1 MRQGNIRNTDA
12 AKRIRF
18 LGMAICGILLWYGGR
33 AMAAVTTGST
43 YIEAKKVA
51 ITFDDGPNPEY
62 TERLLDGLKE
72 RNVTATFFLI
82 GSEVKEYPEIVKRM
96 SREGHL
102 IGNHTYEHV
111 NLCETDRE
119 QVKWQVEQTNDL
131 IYEITGK
138 RPVYIRPPYG
148 SWSAELGDVTGML
161 EILWTVD
168 PRDWD
173 CDDTGE
179 LIERVL
185 NAVTDDSVILFHD
198 SSASSVDAALSII
211 DILTERG
218 YEFVCADEILYN

>member
-1 MRQGNIRNTDA
+1 
-12 AKRIRF
+12 
-18 LGMAICGILLWYGGR
+18 MAV
-33 AMAAVTTGST
+33 VTTSKE

-72 RNVTATFFLI
+72 RNVKATFFLI
-82 GSEVKEYPEIVKRM
+82 GKEVKEYPEIVKRI
-96 SREGHL
+96 SDEGHL

-111 NLCETDRE
+111 NLCEIDCD
-119 QVKWQVEQTNDL
+119 QVKWQVEQTNDA
-131 IYEITGK
+131 IYEVTGE
-138 RPVYIRPPYG
+138 RPMYIRPPYG
-148 SWSAELGDVTGML
+148 CWNKQMEEETGML

-173 CDDTGE
+173 CKDSGV

-185 NAVTDDSVILFHD
+185 KQVQNDSIILFHD
-198 SSASSVDAALSII
+198 ASASSVDAALAVV

-218 YEFVCADEILYN
+218 YEFVGADELLYE

>member
-1 MRQGNIRNTDA
+1 V
-12 AKRIRF
+12 
-18 LGMAICGILLWYGGR
+18 
-33 AMAAVTTGST
+33 AAVTTGSE
-43 YIEAKKVA
+43 YIEVKKVA
-51 ITFDDGPNPEY
+51 ITFDDGPNPAH

-96 SREGHL
+96 SEEGHL

-111 NLCETDRE
+111 DLCGVDEA
-119 QVKWQVEQTNDL
+119 QVKWQVEQTNDA
-131 IYEITGK
+131 IYEVTGE

-148 SWSAELGDVTGML
+148 SWSRSMEEATGML
-161 EILWTVD
+161 EVLWTVD

-179 LIERVL
+179 LISRVL
-185 NAVTDDSVILFHD
+185 EQVENDSIILFHD
-198 SSASSVDAALSII
+198 ASASSVDAALTVI

-218 YEFVCADEILYN
+218 YEFVGANEILYE

>member
-1 MRQGNIRNTDA
+1 MANAVKWIRVLA
-12 AKRIRF
+12 
-18 LGMAICGILLWYGGR
+18 MVVCGFLLWYGGR
-33 AMAAVTTGST
+33 TMAAVTTGSE
-43 YIEAKKVA
+43 YIEVKKVA

-72 RNVTATFFLI
+72 RNVKATFFLI

-96 SREGHL
+96 SEEGHL

-111 NLCETDRE
+111 NLCETDTE
-119 QVKWQVEQTNDL
+119 QVKWQVDQTNDL
-131 IYEITGK
+131 IYEITGT

-148 SWSAELGDVTGML
+148 SWDSGLGEVTGML

-173 CDDTGE
+173 CDDVGE

-185 NAVTDDSVILFHD
+185 TAVTNDSVILFHD
-198 SSASSVDAALSII
+198 SSASSVEAALSVV

-218 YEFVCADEILYN
+218 YEFVGADEILYE